1 MVSTEVKLTDEQS
14 AALEKL
20 AKELHI
26 PLADLILKGV
36 DHVLQS
42 IRTIP
47 SEEQKQRA
55 RSIAGRFRSG
65 LSDLSKQH
73 DKYLAEQEGK

>member
-20 AKELHI
+20 AKELNI
-26 PLADLILKGV
+26 PLPDLILKGV

-47 SEEQKQRA
+47 SEAQKQRA